1 MRHRIEAFLGR
12 IQPLYPL
19 VKGKGPQRHA
29 ALKRLQRL
37 CEREV
42 NLLRSEHTLATV
54 KLYLSSYRSALRAID
69 PEHPALRARK
79 TPLQP
84 ALQLPGAYPRRKPGP
99 STPLTRPRFTRIN
112 PISSP

>member
-1 MRHRIEAFLGR
+1 MNTQAQLLPVPSVRHRIEAFLAR
-12 IQPLYPL
+12 IEPLYPL
-19 VKGKGPQRHA
+19 VKAKGPQRHA

-42 NLLRSEHTLATV
+42 NRLRSEHTLATV

-79 TPLQP
+79 HRSNQRFSYLALTPEET
-84 ALQLPGAYPRRKPGP
+84 R
-99 STPLTRPRFTRIN
+99 SINLTT
-112 PISSP
+112 